1 MKQISYSKLTMY
13 NYNELFNMGLGLK
26 ELKQLLNI
34 VKEIAI
40 ANKIDYFDVVPK
52 FLKDIEEQYDDKLG
66 FENTINN
73 LKSEK
78 EKLQNEVPE
87 YRWYLQLQGIV
98 SPIIIH
104 LNSCGVSNEDIIN
117 INNLVLSFKNSNFI
131 DTPYFKE
138 KDNSNNNKSS
148 LSNNEYW
155 KLFIN
160 KLVRLKNIQD
170 EFDEKLSNLNYL
182 KIQIEKLDKKKQDI
196 EQVHLSAVFN
206 LNWVISQTSH
216 TIEAARQ
223 INEGIN
229 RKIMTAYPRS
239 NPILVNLM
247 IVNNKNEKD
256 DDDYYGKNK

>member
-1 MKQISYSKLTMY
+1 
-13 NYNELFNMGLGLK
+13 MGLGLK

-40 ANKIDYFDVVPK
+40 ANKIDYFDVIPK
-52 FLKDIEEQYDDKLG
+52 FFKDIEEQYDDKLE
-66 FENTINN
+66 FENKINN
-73 LKSEK
+73 LRSEK

-104 LNSCGVSNEDIIN
+104 LNSCGLSNEDIIN

-138 KDNSNNNKSS
+138 KDNSNNNRSS

-182 KIQIEKLDKKKQDI
+182 KIQIET
-196 EQVHLSAVFN
+196 F
-206 LNWVISQTSH
+206 
-216 TIEAARQ
+216 RQ
-223 INEGIN
+223 
-229 RKIMTAYPRS
+229 
-239 NPILVNLM
+239 
-247 IVNNKNEKD
+247 EKTG
-256 DDDYYGKNK
+256 Y

>member
-1 MKQISYSKLTMY
+1 M
-13 NYNELFNMGLGLK
+13 
-26 ELKQLLNI
+26 
-34 VKEIAI
+34 
-40 ANKIDYFDVVPK
+40 
-52 FLKDIEEQYDDKLG
+52 
-66 FENTINN
+66 
-73 LKSEK
+73 
-78 EKLQNEVPE
+78 
-87 YRWYLQLQGIV
+87 QLQGIV
-98 SPIIIH
+98 SHIIIH

-117 INNLVLSFKNSNFI
+117 INNLVLAFKNSNFI
-131 DTPYFKE
+131 DTPYFEE
-138 KDNSNNNKSS
+138 KDNSNNNRSS

-196 EQVHLSAVFN
+196 EQIHLSAVFN

-216 TIEAARQ
+216 TIEVARQ

-247 IVNNKNEKD
+247 IVNNKNEKE
-256 DDDYYGKNK
+256 DDDYYGKSK